1 MKQVFL
7 MILSFILGLISLA
20 QETRLADFLEATAAQ
35 AEETTEADD
44 DFLMEA
50 DVLFSGKVNLNT
62 VTESALRRISGATE
76 VQLAHFFKYRKVIGP
91 FLSVYELQAVP
102 GWDINLCHK
111 LSPYLTVGYEDANN
125 ISLKNRFK
133 RGEHLSL
140 FRFGRDA
147 FVGHVKDTWLGDGN
161 KLLFR
166 YRYQYGQ
173 FFQWGITSEKDA
185 GEPFFKNGNNVGFDF
200 YSVHFFLRRYK
211 FIHALALGDYRINL
225 GQGLLVWQSL
235 SLGMGAEVLSVKRQE
250 DALRPHQSSGE
261 NGFFRGA
268 AITIGRAEK
277 KATFF
282 ISHKEMDA
290 NRTKDSFGTSYI
302 TSFQNTGI
310 HRTAAEMKNKG
321 ILNCSVAGLRV
332 QIPINNFELGIN
344 TLYAHFGASI
354 QKADKV
360 YNNFSFNGN
369 RLFQAS
375 IDYSYTF
382 RNMHLFGELAKGD
395 GLALLSGLMMN
406 VATTADVALVYRN
419 YSPRFYS
426 LFGNAFGAASSPVN
440 EKGLYAAIRVQ
451 LHPQVLFS
459 MYADY
464 YKNPFFKFRLNHI
477 GRGSS
482 YLVTLR
488 YMPQKRR
495 TVELRYT
502 SRMLLK
508 NEIGM
513 NPISEVV
520 SVLKTGIRLHFQFPV
535 SNRGDGSCRVE
546 WNTLSGGTS
555 GFLFF
560 ADVKQRLPKST
571 TLGAR
576 IQLSGVH
583 DFDNRLYV
591 FEPGVKYA
599 GSIVMVN
606 QSGLRFLFNVNK
618 IFMRK
623 ITLSASISGGLDA
636 PKTAY
641 SPFYVQSLSYGLQVV
656 FKK

>member
-1 MKQVFL
+1 MKRIFL
-7 MILSFILGLISLA
+7 MIISFLLGLECLA
-20 QETRLADFLEATAAQ
+20 QETRLVDVL
-35 AEETTEADD
+35 EETATQTEETIEADD
-44 DFLMEA
+44 GFLMDMDA
-50 DVLFSGKVNLNT
+50 LFANKVNLNT
-62 VTESALRRISGATE
+62 VTESALRRISGVTE
-76 VQLAHFFKYRKVIGP
+76 VQLAHFFKYRKVFAP

-102 GWDINLCHK
+102 GWDINLCRK
-111 LSPYLTVGYEDANN
+111 LSPYLTIGYMDANN
-125 ISLKNRFK
+125 ISLKDRVK
-133 RGEHLSL
+133 HGEHLSL
-140 FRFGRDA
+140 FRFSRDA

-173 FFQWGITSEKDA
+173 FFQWGITAEKDA
-185 GEPFFKNGNNVGFDF
+185 GEPFFKNGNSVGFDF
-200 YSVHFFLRRYK
+200 YSAHIFLRRYK
-211 FIHALALGDYRINL
+211 IIHALALGDYRINL

-235 SLGMGAEVLSVKRQE
+235 SLGMGAEVLAVKRQE

-261 NGFFRGA
+261 GSFFRGA

-282 ISHKEMDA
+282 ISHKGMDA
-290 NRTKDSFGTSYI
+290 NRTVDSSGTSFI
-302 TSFQNTGI
+302 TSFQSTGI

-321 ILNCSVAGLRV
+321 ILNCSVAGFRA
-332 QIPINNFELGIN
+332 QIPINNFQLGIN
-344 TLYAHFGASI
+344 TLYAHFGAQI

-382 RNMHLFGELAKGD
+382 RNMHFFGELAKGD

-406 VATTADVALVYRN
+406 VASTVDIALVYRN
-419 YSPRFYS
+419 YSPHFYS
-426 LFGNAFGAASSPVN
+426 LFGNAFGAASSPAN
-440 EKGLYAAIRVQ
+440 EKGLYTAIRVQ
-451 LHPQVLFS
+451 LHPQVLLS
-459 MYADY
+459 MYADH

-477 GRGSS
+477 GRGNS
-482 YLVTLR
+482 YLVVLR

-502 SRMLLK
+502 ARMSVK
-508 NEIGM
+508 NEIGIT
-513 NPISEVV
+513 PVAEVV
-520 SVLKTGIRLHFQFPV
+520 SVLKTGLRLHLQFPV
-535 SNRGDGSCRVE
+535 SNRGDGSCRIE
-546 WNTLSGGTS
+546 WNTLSGGSS

-560 ADVKQRLPKST
+560 ADVKQRLPKSI

-591 FEPGVKYA
+591 YEPGVKYA

-606 QSGLRFLFNVNK
+606 QSGLRFLFNLNK
-618 IFMRK
+618 TFMKK
-623 ITLSASISGGLDA
+623 ITLSANVSGGLDA

-641 SPFYVQSLSYGLQVV
+641 SPFYVQSLSYGFQVV